1 MEKVF
6 GNSEIAEVIPYDL
19 SGKVLLFPVRHHSP
33 VCTYQ
38 LVRTIH
44 EYKPEIILIEGPE
57 NANGLI
63 PVLTDDKTKP
73 PVAIYYYYKD
83 TKKLVSEDTGDY
95 KCYYPFL
102 YSSPEYNA
110 LKQAKNMGIPA
121 EFIDLPYCDILI
133 NTAEQKGLRKNSDK
147 HSYADDTHITQ
158 GRFYEK
164 LCEETNVRNFDE
176 FWEKYFEI
184 GGLYLTPEKFVRQ
197 LHTYCGITRAET
209 SEEEMQTDGTLA
221 RESHMSKRISEA
233 MEKYD
238 KILVVTGGFHSR
250 GIYELLSSGNIKSPK
265 LRKIPANQHGCY
277 PMAYSYEASDALH
290 GYVSGMSFPYFY
302 DTVVKK
308 LLDSNSPENIYNDIT
323 LDLLVKTARQTNKKD
338 IPVSIA
344 DITSAKTL
352 MDGLSALRNSK
363 QSGIYELHDAV
374 TSTFIKGEKT
384 ISSALPLDILRKLA
398 TGNEIGFI
406 GDKTHVPPLITDF
419 EEHSRKFRLKI
430 DDANPNDVEVSL
442 FTTQRG
448 MELSRF
454 MHRMEFLDTG
464 FAVMRKGP
472 NLHENK
478 GRSRVREEWR
488 YERSPQVDA
497 SLIDHTTDGFTIE
510 EACATLAVRKLR
522 DEMRCEISAQIAV
535 DCFLMGI
542 PLNQSETDLIDAILN
557 SDGDF
562 FSVGNGLRY
571 FEMLNSLQQLYDF
584 SDTSSLDYIKR
595 CFEKLIISLPSM
607 ACVSA
612 DRADE
617 VISVLKTMYGIA
629 GNILSEEMEVFSQTL
644 TAMTLAND
652 KEASVYGA
660 VSGLLYAIDSEKR
673 SDAET
678 AMRGYLMG
686 TLEIKKQGAEFLK
699 GLFST
704 ARDIILSDDS
714 FLKMTDILITEMEYD
729 DFMEILPSMR
739 LAFSYFT
746 PAEIQDTAQ
755 SAGKLHNVSKNDI
768 LSSRAVDENM
778 FLFGSQLDSD
788 ICEFLNLEVI

>member
-6 GNSEIAEVIPYDL
+6 GNGKITEIIPYDL
-19 SGKVLLFPVRHHSP
+19 NGKVLLFPVRHHSP

-38 LVRTIH
+38 LVRTIR

-57 NANGLI
+57 NANSLI
-63 PVLTDDKTKP
+63 PVLTDDRTKL

-83 TKKLVSEDTGDY
+83 TKKLVSESAEDY

-110 LKQAKNMGIPA
+110 LKQAGYMGIPA

-133 NTAEQKGLRKNSDK
+133 NTTEQKGLRKNASK
-147 HSYADDTHITQ
+147 HSYADDGHFIQ
-158 GRFYEK
+158 SRFYEK
-164 LCEETNVRNFDE
+164 ICEKTNVRSFDE
-176 FWEKYFEI
+176 FWEKHFEI
-184 GGLYLTPEKFVRQ
+184 GGLYLSPEKFVRQ
-197 LHTYCGITRAET
+197 LHIYCIINRAET
-209 SEEEMQTDGTLA
+209 SKEEMQTDGTLA
-221 RESHMSKRISEA
+221 RETHMAKRVAEA
-233 MEKYD
+233 MEKYN
-238 KILVVTGGFHSR
+238 KVLVVTGGFHSM
-250 GIYELLSSGNIKSPK
+250 GIYELLESGKIKSPK
-265 LRKIPANQHGCY
+265 LRKMSAKLHGCY
-277 PMAYSYEASDALH
+277 PMAYSYESADALH
-290 GYVSGMSFPYFY
+290 GYASGMSFPYFY

-308 LLDSNSPENIYNDIT
+308 LLDCKLPDKVYNDVVF
-323 LDLLVKTARQTNKKD
+323 DLLVKTAKLTNKKD

-344 DITSAKTL
+344 DVTSAKTL
-352 MDGLSALRNSK
+352 IDGLSALRNSR
-363 QSGIYELHDAV
+363 QSGIYELSDAI

-384 ISSALPLDILRKLA
+384 ISSALPLDILQKLA
-398 TGNEIGFI
+398 TGNDVGFI
-406 GDKTHVPPLITDF
+406 GDKNHVPPLITDF
-419 EEHSRKFRLKI
+419 EEQSRKFRLKI
-430 DDANPNDVEVSL
+430 NDTNKNIIEVSL

-454 MHRMEFLDTG
+454 MHRMDFLNTG
-464 FAVMRKGP
+464 FAKMRKGP
-472 NLHENK
+472 DLHANK
-478 GRSRVREEWR
+478 GRSRVREEWS
-488 YERSPQVDA
+488 YIRSPEVDS

-510 EACATLAVRKLR
+510 EACTTIAVKKLR
-522 DEMRCEISAQIAV
+522 EEMRCETSAQIAV

-542 PLNQSETDLIDAILN
+542 PLNKSETDIIDNVLA

-562 FSVGNGLRY
+562 FSVGKGLCC

-584 SDTSSLDYIKR
+584 PDSSSLEYIRR

-607 ACVSA
+607 ANISE

-629 GNILSEEMEVFSQTL
+629 GNILPDEMEVFEQTL
-644 TAMTLAND
+644 TAMALSKD

-673 SDAET
+673 SDAEK

-699 GLFST
+699 GLFNT

-714 FLKMTDILITEMEYD
+714 FLKMTDNLITDMEYD

-746 PAEIQDTAQ
+746 PSETQDTAK
-755 SAGKLHNVSKNDI
+755 SVAMLHNVNRMDI
-768 LSSRAVDENM
+768 LNSKAIDENM
-778 FLFGSQLDSD
+778 FVFGNQLDED
-788 ICEFLNLEVI
+788 ICRFLDIEV

>member
-57 NANGLI
+57 NANSLI

-164 LCEETNVRNFDE
+164 LCEETNVRNFGE

-265 LRKIPANQHGCY
+265 LRKISANQHGCY

-607 ACVSA
+607 VCVSA

-778 FLFGSQLDSD
+778 FLFGSQLDND
-788 ICEFLNLEVI
+788 ICGFLNLEVI

>member
-57 NANGLI
+57 NANSLI

-250 GIYELLSSGNIKSPK
+250 GIYEFLSSGNIKSPK

-788 ICEFLNLEVI
+788 ICGFLNLEVI

>member
-6 GNSEIAEVIPYDL
+6 GNGKITEIIPYNL
-19 SGKVLLFPVRHHSP
+19 NGKVLLFPVRHHSP
-33 VCTYQ
+33 VCSYQ
-38 LVRTIH
+38 LVRTIR

-57 NANGLI
+57 NANSLI
-63 PVLTDDKTKP
+63 PVLTDDKTKL

-83 TKKLVSEDTGDY
+83 TKKLVSEDAEDY

-110 LKQAKNMGIPA
+110 MKQAENMGIPA

-133 NTAEQKGLRKNSDK
+133 NTTEQKGLRKNSDK

-164 LCEETNVRNFDE
+164 LCEETNVRSFDE

-184 GGLYLTPEKFVRQ
+184 EGLYLTPENFVKQ

-209 SEEEMQTDGTLA
+209 SAEEMQADGTLA
-221 RESHMSKRISEA
+221 RESHMAKRVSEA
-233 MEKYD
+233 MEKYN

-250 GIYELLSSGNIKSPK
+250 GIYDLLESGKIKSPK
-265 LRKIPANQHGCY
+265 TRKIPANLHGCY
-277 PMAYSYEASDALH
+277 PMAYSYEAADALH
-290 GYVSGMSFPYFY
+290 GYDSGMSFPYFY

-308 LLDSNSPENIYNDIT
+308 LIDSDSPENVYNDVIF
-323 LDLLVKTARQTNKKD
+323 DLLLKTAKLTNKKD

-344 DITSAKTL
+344 DVTSAKTL
-352 MDGLSALRNSK
+352 IDGLSALRNSR
-363 QSGIYELHDAV
+363 QSGMYELSDAV

-398 TGNEIGFI
+398 TGNDVGFI
-406 GDKTHVPPLITDF
+406 GDKNHVPPLITDF
-419 EEHSRKFRLKI
+419 EEQSRKFRLKI
-430 DDANPNDVEVSL
+430 DDANPNDIEVSL

-454 MHRMEFLDTG
+454 LHRMDFLNTG
-464 FAVMRKGP
+464 FAQMRKGP
-472 NLHENK
+472 DLHSNT

-497 SLIDHTTDGFTIE
+497 SLIDNTTNGFTIE
-510 EACATLAVRKLR
+510 EACTSLAVKKLR
-522 DEMRCEISAQIAV
+522 DEMRCEMAARIAV
-535 DCFLMGI
+535 DSFLMGI
-542 PLNQSETDLIDAILN
+542 PLQQSETDLIDAILN

-562 FSVGNGLRY
+562 FSVGKGLHY
-571 FEMLNSLQQLYDF
+571 FEMLNSLRQLYDF
-584 SDTSSLDYIKR
+584 SDSSAFNYIER

-607 ACVSA
+607 ASIQA

-617 VISVLKTMYGIA
+617 VISVLRTMYGIV
-629 GNILSEEMEVFSQTL
+629 GNIMTTETETFEQALI
-644 TAMTLAND
+644 AMTEAND
-652 KEASVYGA
+652 KDPSVYGA
-660 VSGLLYAIDSEKR
+660 VSGLLYAMDSEKR
-673 SDAET
+673 SDAES

-686 TLEIKKQGAEFLK
+686 TLSVKKQGAEFLK

-714 FLKMTDILITEMEYD
+714 FLKMTDTLITEMEYD

-746 PAEIQDTAQ
+746 PSEIQDTAQ
-755 SAGKLHNVSKNDI
+755 SAAKLHNVNRSDI
-768 LSSRAVDENM
+768 LNNKAVDENM
-778 FLFGSQLDSD
+778 FVFGNQLDSE
-788 ICEFLNLEVI
+788 ICEFLNMEVI